1 VVFFVRG
8 VPFFFVAAV
17 LSVVAAAGLSGDLA
31 SVISVFVLLA
41 AEDLALRDLL
51 VFSVLAVVSEGV
63 AVSVAVVELAAVFDL
78 DLVLPVF
85 VLPVDAAASVV
96 LAVSVEA
103 AVDAFF
109 FLDVDFLVVAFLVV
123 PVMVV
128 VVV

>member
-41 AEDLALRDLL
+41 AEDLALRVLL

-63 AVSVAVVELAAVFDL
+63 AASVAVVELAAVFDL

-85 VLPVDAAASVV
+85 VLPVDAVASVV

-103 AVDAFF
+103 AVEAFF
-109 FLDVDFLVVAFLVV
+109 FLDVDFLVVAFLAV